1 MQRFNAPNSFIY
13 RKESLNMIYMFLAP
27 GFEEVEALCP
37 LDLLRRAGLSVTTV
51 GVGGFQI
58 TGSHGITV
66 CADINDVA
74 FAARVDHTPEMV
86 ILPGGMPG
94 TKNLDACE
102 TVHKAIADAI
112 GNDAYVCAIC
122 AAPMIL
128 GKLGLVRGKNAVCYP
143 GFEKYLDGAT
153 VSDKKVVRDGKII
166 TAKGMGAAVEFGLA
180 IVEALKGAKT
190 ADELAIA
197 TIAK

>member
-1 MQRFNAPNSFIY
+1 
-13 RKESLNMIYMFLAP
+13 MIYMFLAE
-27 GFEEVEALCP
+27 GFEEVEALAP
-37 LDLLRRAGLSVTTV
+37 LDLIRRAGLEIKTV
-51 GVGGFQI
+51 GVGSK
-58 TGSHGITV
+58 TVVGSHGIPV
-66 CADINDVA
+66 VADMTADELSDDA
-74 FAARVDHTPEMV
+74 PDMV

-94 TKNLDACE
+94 TKNLDASE
-102 TVHKAIADAI
+102 TVHKAIADAVR
-112 GNDAYVCAIC
+112 NDAYVCAIC

-128 GKLGLVRGKNAVCYP
+128 GKLGLVRGRAAVCYP

-180 IVEALKGAKT
+180 IVEALRDAKT
-190 ADELAIA
+190 ADDLATA

>member
-1 MQRFNAPNSFIY
+1 
-13 RKESLNMIYMFLAP
+13 MIYMFLAE
-27 GFEEVEALCP
+27 GFEEVEALAP
-37 LDLLRRAGLSVTTV
+37 LDLIRRAGLEIKTV
-51 GVGGFQI
+51 GVGSK
-58 TGSHGITV
+58 TVVGSHGIPV
-66 CADINDVA
+66 VADMTADELSDDA
-74 FAARVDHTPEMV
+74 PDMV

-94 TKNLDACE
+94 TKNLDASE
-102 TVHKAIADAI
+102 TVHKAIADAVR
-112 GNDAYVCAIC
+112 NDAYVCAIC

-128 GKLGLVRGKNAVCYP
+128 GKLGLVRGRTAVCYP

-180 IVEALKGAKT
+180 IVEALRDAKT
-190 ADELAIA
+190 ADDLATA